1 VVGNVVQRKGGL
13 GGRSPRKRT
22 RKILVFEKNG
32 KKYLRNLDTGKVSS
46 LVVLDINP
54 DDNRESPTEELA
66 GEEGAGPEEERLL
79 SHNVLHLKSLYDF
92 VRDHRKTGDDGLRL
106 EGSAY
111 GQEYS
116 HLCKVITGN
125 VDEVAGFYVW
135 GRYDR
140 KRYWH
145 SIYLGKAGY
154 KKDKKNLR
162 KRILE
167 ELKDER
173 AFVWRYIY
181 DEAEVLA
188 ICRRIHDGRYTWK
201 RPLLKAGATEII
213 WVPAPK
219 LSDSEILMV
228 EADLIE
234 ALSPSANL
242 LRPIP
247 VRHVQSHATTVF
259 AQLREIIHKNR
270 PEKSSELHR
279 FIEARFPLT

>member
-1 VVGNVVQRKGGL
+1 ML
-13 GGRSPRKRT
+13 TRSP
-22 RKILVFEKNG
+22 VFTSG
-32 KKYLRNLDTGKVSS
+32 
-46 LVVLDINP
+46 VVTTARDI
-54 DDNRESPTEELA
+54 
-66 GEEGAGPEEERLL
+66 G
-79 SHNVLHLKSLYDF
+79 V
-92 VRDHRKTGDDGLRL
+92 
-106 EGSAY
+106 
-111 GQEYS
+111 
-116 HLCKVITGN
+116 
-125 VDEVAGFYVW
+125 VW
-135 GRYDR
+135 R
-140 KRYWH
+140 

-188 ICRRIHDGRYTWK
+188 ICHRIHSGRYTWK
-201 RPLLKAGATEII
+201 RPLLKPGATDII

-234 ALSPSANL
+234 ALRPSANL
-242 LRPIP
+242 SRPTP
-247 VRHVQSHATTVF
+247 VRLVQSHATIIF
-259 AQLREIIHKNR
+259 ARLREIIHNNR

-279 FIEARFPLT
+279 SVDARFPLT

>member
-1 VVGNVVQRKGGL
+1 MNE
-13 GGRSPRKRT
+13 RS
-22 RKILVFEKNG
+22 LS
-32 KKYLRNLDTGKVSS
+32 RN
-46 LVVLDINP
+46 I
-54 DDNRESPTEELA
+54 
-66 GEEGAGPEEERLL
+66 
-79 SHNVLHLKSLYDF
+79 LHLDSLYEF
-92 VRDHRKTGDDGLRL
+92 VHDHRKAGDDGLRL

-111 GQEYS
+111 GKEYS
-116 HLCKVITGN
+116 HLCKVITQH

-140 KRYWH
+140 KRYWR

-154 KKDKKNLR
+154 KKDKTNLR

-173 AFVWRYIY
+173 AFVWRYVY

-188 ICRRIHDGRYTWK
+188 ICHRIHDGRYTWK
-201 RPLLKAGATEII
+201 RPLLKTGTTEII

-234 ALSPSANL
+234 GLSPSANL
-242 LRPIP
+242 VRPTP
-247 VRHVQSHATTVF
+247 VRLVQRHPTTVF
-259 AQLREIIHKNR
+259 ERLREIIHENR

-279 FIEARFPLT
+279 SVNANFP

>member
-1 VVGNVVQRKGGL
+1 MQDHLK
-13 GGRSPRKRT
+13 
-22 RKILVFEKNG
+22 VFEKNG

-46 LVVLDINP
+46 LVVLDINL
-54 DDNRESPTEELA
+54 DDDRERPTEELA
-66 GEEGAGPEEERLL
+66 GEKGAGPEDERLL
-79 SHNVLHLKSLYDF
+79 LHNVLHLNSLYDF

-106 EGSAY
+106 KASKY
-111 GQEYS
+111 GKEYS
-116 HLCKVITGN
+116 RRCKAITEH

-154 KKDKKNLR
+154 KEDKKNLR

-173 AFVWRYIY
+173 AFVWRYVY
-181 DEAEVLA
+181 EEAEVRK
-188 ICRRIHDGRYTWK
+188 ICRRIHHGKYTWN
-201 RPLLKAGATEII
+201 RALLKAGTTEII

-219 LSDSEILMV
+219 LTDSEIRMV

-234 ALSPSANL
+234 ALNPKVNL
-242 LRPIP
+242 SRSTP
-247 VRHVQSHATTVF
+247 VKIVQSHATKVF
-259 AQLREIIHKNR
+259 TRLREIIHKNR
-270 PEKSSELHR
+270 PERPSELHR
-279 FIEARFPLT
+279 SIDARFPLT